1 MSKIDKV
8 VLRET
13 GALALWM
20 LIFSGVMQAVFLV
33 IGKWDYTVLL
43 GNLLSYAVLML
54 NFFLVGIMVQMAVEK
69 DPKDARQFVKAT
81 GGIRMLVMF
90 GLLTLGVVLDCF
102 STWTVIIPVFFPRV
116 IMLILSRM
124 NKRSEGKE
132 EATDGPS
139 NQAVTEEGE
148 GGGTVDTGAEA

>member
-69 DPKDARQFVKAT
+69 QLK
-81 GGIRMLVMF
+81 L
-90 GLLTLGVVLDCF
+90 
-102 STWTVIIPVFFPRV
+102 
-116 IMLILSRM
+116 
-124 NKRSEGKE
+124 NY
-132 EATDGPS
+132 
-139 NQAVTEEGE
+139 
-148 GGGTVDTGAEA
+148 